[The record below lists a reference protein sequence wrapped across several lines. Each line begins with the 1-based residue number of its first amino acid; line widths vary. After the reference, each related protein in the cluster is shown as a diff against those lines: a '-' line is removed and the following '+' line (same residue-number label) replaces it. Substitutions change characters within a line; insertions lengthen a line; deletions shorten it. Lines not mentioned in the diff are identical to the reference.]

1 MFDRLIET
9 LQNLSPEI
17 KLLIS
22 AIVGLAAVA
31 LIVKPII
38 KGMSSIADGRW
49 VPGIIWLLAA
59 LAVVAIGVGIIAV
72 VYGLGEDVGTD
83 MENELSMIQPY
94 ITSYLS

>member
-9 LQNLSPEI
+9 IQNLSPEI

-22 AIVGLAAVA
+22 AIIGIAAIA
-31 LIVKPII
+31 LIVKPIV
-38 KGMSSIADGRW
+38 KGMSSISDGRW

-59 LAVVAIGVGIIAV
+59 LAVVAIGVGIVAV

-83 MENELSMIQPY
+83 MENELSMIQPF
-94 ITSYLS
+94 ITSHLS

>member
-9 LQNLSPEI
+9 LQNLSPDI

-22 AIVGLAAVA
+22 AIVGVAAVA
-31 LIVKPII
+31 LIVKPVI
-38 KGMSSIADGRW
+38 KGMSAIADGRW

-72 VYGLGEDVGTD
+72 IYGLGGDIGTD
-83 MENELSMIQPY
+83 MESELSMIQPY
-94 ITSYLS
+94 ITHYLS